1 MDKAALRQAQL
12 DRLRAVPL
20 EQRAQW
26 SAEIIQQL
34 ISWPVFQAA
43 IRILVYAPLANE
55 PDLLPLLDHPAAK
68 GKTFAM
74 PRVNGTMLDL
84 HHITNADQLIRP
96 SNWLREPDPAR
107 CPLVSLAEIQLI
119 LIPALAFDPATGI
132 RLGRGGGY
140 YDRMLADPAFR
151 GATAGVCFPISLI
164 ANIPREPH
172 DTPMHDLVSPDAIR
186 KINNPNIHGDS

>member
-34 ISWPVFQAA
+34 ISWPVFQSAT
-43 IRILVYAPLANE
+43 RILIYAPLANE
-55 PDLLPLLDHPAAK
+55 PDLLPLLDHPATK

-74 PRVNGTMLDL
+74 PRVNGSSLDM
-84 HHITNADQLIRP
+84 HEVNDAAQLIRP

-107 CPLVSLAEIQLI
+107 CPLVSLAEIQL
-119 LIPALAFDPATGI
+119 LLVPALAFDPTTGI

-140 YDRMLADPAFR
+140 YDRMLADPAFQ
-151 GATAGVCFPISLI
+151 GSTAGVFFPVSLI
-164 ANIPREPH
+164 SNLPREPH
-172 DTPMHDLVSPDAIR
+172 DVPMHVIISPDAIR
-186 KINNPNIHGDS
+186 AINAHSIHAPS